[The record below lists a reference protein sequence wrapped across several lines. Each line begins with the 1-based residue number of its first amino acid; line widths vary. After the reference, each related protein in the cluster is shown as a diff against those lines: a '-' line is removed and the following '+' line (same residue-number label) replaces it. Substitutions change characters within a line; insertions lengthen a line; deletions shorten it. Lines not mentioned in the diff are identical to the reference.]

1 MANGNLLCSDVSKEK
16 DHYAVLGACP
26 SDSFQELRHRYKKLA
41 LQCHP
46 DRLGGSEA
54 KSGLRMFLEIDA
66 AWRILSDDSTRSHY
80 DQRRR
85 AQELKQDWLVDST
98 VSMDDMNWNQE
109 EGVYS
114 YSCRCGG
121 QFSITQEEI
130 DAEMLRRQGAAKEED
145 TMEGHHWV
153 VCCDTCSLSVYM
165 TFPSNSTPISKYPP
179 RPDLG

>member
-1 MANGNLLCSDVSKEK
+1 MANGNLLFSDVSDEK

-26 SDSFQELRHRYKKLA
+26 SDSLQELRHRYKKLA

-85 AQELKQDWLVDST
+85 
-98 VSMDDMNWNQE
+98 E

-165 TFPSNSTPISKYPP
+165 TFPSNSTPISKYVNN
-179 RPDLG
+179 